1 MYFERYESYSR
12 EVRKDALKEAK
23 KERLIRQIQESRAPV
38 RIPYRLWMARI
49 GEQMIVWGQ
58 HLQTRYASS

>member
-1 MYFERYESYSR
+1 MFFERYESYSR
-12 EVRKDALKEAK
+12 EVRKDALRVAE
-23 KERLIRQIQESRAPV
+23 KERLISQMQKPRAPV
-38 RIPYRLWMARI
+38 RVPYRLWISRL